1 MVACIADEIR
11 IAPGETVYVC
21 RHNLIVKVRSGK
33 FILETPSSEQEY
45 DVVKMVEKIDEH
57 SHIKHIHYYVAP
69 NPSGDELFTV
79 SYAEDIPVTRSS
91 RLDL

>member
-11 IAPGETVYVC
+11 ITPGETVYVC
-21 RHNLIVKVRSGK
+21 RHNLIVKVRSSK
-33 FILETPSSEQEY
+33 FILETPSSEQEF
-45 DVVKMVEKIDEH
+45 DVVRKVENVDEH

-69 NPSGDELFTV
+69 NPSGDDLFTV
-79 SYAEDIPVTRSS
+79 SYAENIPVTRAD